1 MFGDGFLGRSAP
13 YGADLNV
20 LLQIA
25 VGLLLLAGMGL
36 ARRGRYRAHGICQST
51 AFGLSL
57 AMTVLWM
64 MPALHTIHADALGR
78 AVVNRVTVA
87 VALHIALS
95 TIVLL
100 LGAWVILVAGTRL
113 VPPRLRFSD
122 YKTWMR
128 TLLTL
133 WWIAIVF
140 GVATYWF
147 GTS

>member
-25 VGLLLLAGMGL
+25 VGLLLLVGMGL

-87 VALHIALS
+87 VALHVALS
-95 TIVLL
+95 TVVLL
-100 LGAWVILVAGTRL
+100 LGAWVILVAGTPL
-113 VPPRLRFSD
+113 VPARLRFSD

-128 TLLTL
+128 ILLTL